1 MLDLARQNSPVT
13 QLDTKKLMELAGTL
27 RDVLPLH
34 ILPQPDKEE
43 LARSMRLR
51 HFDANEVVFHTGDP
65 PGDACVV
72 FTGLVKMM
80 LEDADG
86 KEALVAL
93 HGRGEFFGELGLF
106 TDERREATA
115 IAVMATSVFQLS
127 RESCT
132 TVIERNAEA
141 RDWMFQ
147 HLARIIQAQSER
159 YGDLVFL
166 DVPGRVAK
174 YLLELGHIGG
184 ELPITQEDLAS
195 AVGST
200 RATVNKL
207 LGDFERRGMLRVDRR
222 RFEIIDPKGLEA
234 VVRS

>member
-1 MLDLARQNSPVT
+1 
-13 QLDTKKLMELAGTL
+13 MELAGTL

-34 ILPQPDKEE
+34 ILAQADKEE

-51 HFDANEVVFHTGDP
+51 HFDANEVIFHAGDP
-65 PGDACVV
+65 TGDACVV
-72 FTGLVKMM
+72 FTGLVKVL
-80 LEDADG
+80 LEDAEG
-86 KEALVAL
+86 REALVAL

-106 TDERREATA
+106 TEDQRDTTA
-115 IAVMATSVFQLS
+115 IAVMKTSVFQLS
-127 RESCT
+127 RASCA

-141 RDWMFQ
+141 RDWMFE
-147 HLARIIQAQSER
+147 HLARIIQEQSQR
-159 YGDLVFL
+159 YGDMVFL

-184 ELPITQEDLAS
+184 DLPITQEDLAS

-207 LGDFERRGMLRVDRR
+207 LADFERRGMLRVDRR
-222 RFEIIDPKGLEA
+222 HFEIVNAAALEA
-234 VVRS
+234 VVHG